1 MVCFV
6 FIYFVQRDV
15 ISVRIFFF
23 FGSDNSDNRF
33 LALMSYIEKGTKH
46 AVIVCPRSRLQLNH
60 TTQCTFFSD
69 TNIESSHIY
78 SNIKHV
84 N

>member
-6 FIYFVQRDV
+6 FIHFVQRDA

-23 FGSDNSDNRF
+23 GYDNSDNRLF
-33 LALMSYIEKGTKH
+33 ALMSYIEQGTKH
-46 AVIVCPRSRLQLNH
+46 AVIVCIRPRLQLNH
-60 TTQCTFFSD
+60 TIQYTFFSE
-69 TNIESSHIY
+69 TNIESCHIY
-78 SNIKHV
+78 SNIKHL

>member
-1 MVCFV
+1 MVCLV

-23 FGSDNSDNRF
+23 GSDNSDNRF
-33 LALMSYIEKGTKH
+33 CALMSYIEKGTKH
-46 AVIVCPRSRLQLNH
+46 AVIVCLRPRLQLNH
-60 TTQCTFFSD
+60 TIQTHFFSE
-69 TNIESSHIY
+69 TNIESCHIY
-78 SNIKHV
+78 SNMKHL